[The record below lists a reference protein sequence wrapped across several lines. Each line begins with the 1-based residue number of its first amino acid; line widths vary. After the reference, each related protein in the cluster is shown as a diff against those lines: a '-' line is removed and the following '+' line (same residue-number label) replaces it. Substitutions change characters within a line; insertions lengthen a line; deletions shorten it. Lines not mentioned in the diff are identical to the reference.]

1 MKLMQN
7 ANGGKKKKIFLFLFR
22 TIQFSAAH
30 SLQRLVESMEQAPLR
45 STSFSSERE
54 RNKRRAYGAAGPH

>member
-1 MKLMQN
+1 MKLMHN
-7 ANGGKKKKIFLFLFR
+7 ANGEKKNFFFLFLFR
-22 TIQFSAAH
+22 TIQFNEAH
-30 SLQRLVESMEQAPLR
+30 SLLRLVESMEQAPLR